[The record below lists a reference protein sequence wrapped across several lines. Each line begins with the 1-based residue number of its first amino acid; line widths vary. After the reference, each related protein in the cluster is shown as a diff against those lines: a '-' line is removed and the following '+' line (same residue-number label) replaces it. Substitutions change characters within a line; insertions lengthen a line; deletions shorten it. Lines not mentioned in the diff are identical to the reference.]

1 MADKILTGIAV
12 ATGIAIGKAFF
23 VNRNHQAHL
32 SRQIIAASLVPEEIE
47 VLHNAFSTVEGELA
61 AIRKQVPDELK
72 SHALLIDTH
81 LMMLKDPKLS
91 GAAEEYIRTLGL
103 NAAWALEKA
112 VSDQEA
118 AFGAIADPYIRERMQ
133 DVRVSVTGRAIPS

>member
-91 GAAEEYIRTLGL
+91 GEI
-103 NAAWALEKA
+103 
-112 VSDQEA
+112 
-118 AFGAIADPYIRERMQ
+118 
-133 DVRVSVTGRAIPS
+133 GRAHV